1 MERVSNRMPEE
12 EITEEEIRKSV
23 GKLKKGKAGG
33 VCEISGEL
41 LKAGGEV
48 VIKWMTVIYSLV
60 WGTGVAPMDWQRAI
74 IVPVYKKTVEESV
87 ETTEGLVSSAS
98 QERYLQRY

>member
-1 MERVSNRMPEE
+1 MVEEDQEGVMEGVSNGMLEE

-33 VCEISGEL
+33 VCEILREL

-48 VIKWMTVIYSLV
+48 VIK
-60 WGTGVAPMDWQRAI
+60 
-74 IVPVYKKTVEESV
+74 
-87 ETTEGLVSSAS
+87 
-98 QERYLQRY
+98 